1 MITIV
6 IEEASPEDGINPF
19 HYIYLLTPWSRVH
32 LEKLTSLQ
40 LVKKF
45 SAFYVPEGLS
55 PHLQVPATC
64 PYLEPARSSP
74 YTHITLRDIPFS
86 LLKSYLIISSGLR
99 LSVWIFRKEIRIYCE
114 ELLAPCLKPQAGG
127 PPFVRRPRM
136 LIQYI
141 HSYLAYWR
149 SFLHPQ
155 PEDAPCHGDR
165 DPLITVSPTCSELN
179 FDTHDGN
186 SPYVMEFKWHT
197 QS

>member
-1 MITIV
+1 MYPKVYRRIYKCPPPVPILSQLGPVHTPTFTCARHLSLSW
-6 IEEASPEDGINPF
+6 ASSVQSI
-19 HYIYLLTPWSRVH
+19 H
-32 LEKLTSLQ
+32 
-40 LVKKF
+40 
-45 SAFYVPEGLS
+45 
-55 PHLQVPATC
+55 PHLQVPSTC